1 MKIRK
6 NIFKKKIKNFDKQ
19 IGVWSCLASNTV
31 AEILSIAGFDW
42 IVIDMEHSPND
53 IQEVLT
59 QLQIIQ
65 GYESEPMV
73 RVPWNEPIMVKRVL
87 DMGAQTILFP
97 FVENKKEAEEA
108 VSATRYPPKGI
119 RGVMSVARMNKYGNV
134 VDYYHKSESEICVIV
149 QCETK
154 NAIENIAQIA
164 TVDGIDGIFVGPS
177 DLSASLGKIG
187 QFEDPEVQ
195 LLINKAKESCAE
207 YNKPIGILTG
217 KKDFAKKYLS
227 DGFTFVAINSDTN
240 LIARSAENLLKE
252 FK

>member
-119 RGVMSVARMNKYGNV
+119 RGVMSSARMNKYGNV
-134 VDYYHKSESEICVIV
+134 ADYYNIAEKEICVIV

-154 NAIENIAQIA
+154 NAIENISKIA
-164 TVDGIDGIFVGPS
+164 AVDGIDGIFVGPS

-187 QFEDPEVQ
+187 QFEDPDVQ
-195 LLINKAKESCAE
+195 FLINKAKKSCAK

-217 KKDFAKKYLS
+217 KKDFAKKYIS